1 MGLLVKLMVGSPGI
15 KLYFSVVRAPSRP
28 NLLIGALMPMLIGPI
43 LPLCHAVCKTGQS
56 IPPWHNS
63 PLTRE
68 LLKVSSTSM
77 DMNADVWVNRLTL
90 CSFPPY
96 TWHFVSKLKKTKQ
109 SKTTSQA
116 KHRLSIE
123 TPINPYSFVYS
134 SNI

>member
-1 MGLLVKLMVGSPGI
+1 MGPLVKLMVEDPGI
-15 KLYFSVVRAPSRP
+15 KLYCSVVRAPLRP
-28 NLLIGALMPMLIGPI
+28 KLLIGALIPVLIGLI

-68 LLKVSSTSM
+68 LLKVSST
-77 DMNADVWVNRLTL
+77 DVWMNRLTL

-96 TWHFVSKLKKTKQ
+96 TWHFVSKLKRARQ

-123 TPINPYSFVYS
+123 TPINPHSFVYS